1 MGRKL
6 ESLPDDLAAAVEVG
20 SVTGDMVKRFAEM
33 EGSPLLSWLMQ
44 SQGLRDRLLA
54 DNLFLAKLAT
64 ECGVG
69 IASKTAEEYERR
81 KENFFKEMDTVV
93 PYVAMSMVTDFML
106 VYVPAPTLSLQPP
119 LGTSAR
125 IIASLSS
132 NYPDITSQIAFGV
145 RSYLLVERIVKL
157 VRISPKLFA
166 VTTGASLVDTT
177 VTSALIIDTV
187 VKEPDDRV
195 EEIPVVSN
203 LDRVE
208 EIPVVSNLD
217 RVEDKEWTS
226 FFGVGAEITA
236 GLIPTHSMV
245 DGRFPEIPCPAV
257 IARAST
263 VLSRC
268 IRLDDPESMEL
279 PKDLAAVVTKLLPT
293 VLLLACSLIGELYK
307 QMG

>member
-93 PYVAMSMVTDFML
+93 PYV
-106 VYVPAPTLSLQPP
+106 
-119 LGTSAR
+119 
-125 IIASLSS
+125 
-132 NYPDITSQIAFGV
+132 
-145 RSYLLVERIVKL
+145 
-157 VRISPKLFA
+157 
-166 VTTGASLVDTT
+166 VDTT

>member
-93 PYVAMSMVTDFML
+93 PYVAMSMVANFML
-106 VYVPAPTLSLQPP
+106 VYIPAPTLSLQPP
-119 LGTSAR
+119 LGTTAR

-187 VKEPDDRV
+187 VKEPDDRL
-195 EEIPVVSN
+195 EAIPVVSN
-203 LDRVE
+203 LDK
-208 EIPVVSNLD
+208 
-217 RVEDKEWTS
+217 VEDKEWTS

-236 GLIPTHSMV
+236 GFIPTHSMV
-245 DGRFPEIPCPAV
+245 DGRFPEIPCPAA
-257 IARAST
+257 IARASKF
-263 VLSRC
+263 LSRC
-268 IRLDDPESMEL
+268 TFGRSR
-279 PKDLAAVVTKLLPT
+279 KHGTA
-293 VLLLACSLIGELYK
+293 
-307 QMG
+307 